1 MMAGMVSHMET
12 ECFWLQREP
21 DKVARLCEG
30 EVVVEKGGTM
40 LCVGESVGGSG
51 LGWREV
57 DWYRGVVMELLG
69 EGR

>member
-51 LGWREV
+51 KLTGM
-57 DWYRGVVMELLG
+57 YRGVVMELLG